1 MAICGESSSSF
12 SNVQTPSGWD
22 PSVQE
27 FSGVSAI
34 RNTVGHLRHMLRR
47 TACKALGSQCES
59 AGGDDLAVIV
69 GKARGNFW
77 LPWEKVMEGE
87 FAF

>member
-1 MAICGESSSSF
+1 MKG
-12 SNVQTPSGWD
+12 
-22 PSVQE
+22 
-27 FSGVSAI
+27 
-34 RNTVGHLRHMLRR
+34 
-47 TACKALGSQCES
+47 
-59 AGGDDLAVIV
+59 GGDDLAVIV